1 MKNKNYAINKKKAPN
16 YQTKQ
21 DAYPIKK
28 RKKKKKEKKEKKREA
43 RCLSTNLLDWII
55 CRKDKQWKS
64 NRIP

>member
-1 MKNKNYAINKKKAPN
+1 MKNKNYAIKKKKTLN

-28 RKKKKKEKKEKKREA
+28 KKKKEA
-43 RCLSTNLLDWII
+43 RCLSTSLLDWII
-55 CRKDKQWKS
+55 CRKDKQWQS

>member
-1 MKNKNYAINKKKAPN
+1 MKNKNYAVNKKEKKKKKTPN

-21 DAYPIKK
+21 DANPI
-28 RKKKKKEKKEKKREA
+28 KKKKKMEA
-43 RCLSTNLLDWII
+43 RCFSTNLLDWII